1 MSKMD
6 MNVVYSNKRR
16 SIMQYLNPFGTIF
29 NIWQKRDLVFQLTR
43 RNIQNRY
50 KGTIIGLFW
59 LVIIPLVM
67 LAVYTFVFS
76 VIFKA
81 RWGTGVGESRVAFA
95 LILFCGLALFNIFA
109 DSVNGSASI
118 ISGNPNYVKKVVFP
132 LEALPVSVVFSAIF
146 FGLISFLI
154 LFAGILIF
162 MYKFSIFIIF
172 LPLVFIPLFLLSCGV
187 SWFVASL
194 GAYIRDLTHVVTIL
208 IQILIFMTPVF
219 YNIDMVPPAFRFV
232 LNINPLSHI
241 VQAGR
246 NVLIFEK
253 APGWRALAI
262 ITIISLIIFQL
273 GYAWFMKTKRGF
285 ADVV

>member
-1 MSKMD
+1 MNTTYSSKRQSFA
-6 MNVVYSNKRR
+6 Y
-16 SIMQYLNPFGTIF
+16 YLNPLSTIF
-29 NIWQKRDLVFQLTR
+29 GIWQKRDLIFQLTR

-50 KGTIIGLFW
+50 KGTIIGLLW

-67 LAVYTFVFS
+67 LVVYTFVFS

-81 RWGTGVGESRVAFA
+81 RWGTGASESRVAFA

-162 MYKFSIFIIF
+162 MHKFSIFIIF

-219 YNIDMVPPAFRFV
+219 YNIDMVPPTFRFV